1 MAPRGAVPSEGV
13 TPSADVSVRA
23 ARAAEAEAV
32 AAVQVAAWT
41 ERYARLLPA
50 GVLAGLDPAAVA
62 AQWRAAVERP
72 PTPRHVLLVAL
83 EGAAVRGFAAIG
95 PATDEDARGSGELL
109 TLLVLPGAERR
120 GHGSR
125 LLQAAA
131 AHWRDLGWAEAVAW
145 VLDGDTVLRDFLL
158 AAGWG
163 SDGATRGLDTGEREV
178 GQVRL
183 HTDLREEG

>member
-1 MAPRGAVPSEGV
+1 M
-13 TPSADVSVRA
+13 TPTADVSVRP
-23 ARAAEAEAV
+23 ARAGEAEAV

-50 GVLAGLDPAAVA
+50 GVLAGLDPAGLAV
-62 AQWRAAVERP
+62 QWRAAVQSP
-72 PTPRHVLLVAL
+72 PSPRHLLLVAL
-83 EGAAVRGFAAIG
+83 EGAAVRGFAAVG
-95 PATDEDARGSGELL
+95 PATDDDSRGSGELL

-131 AHWRDLGWAEAVAW
+131 AHWREFGWSEAVAW

-158 AAGWG
+158 SAGWG
-163 SDGATRGLDTGEREV
+163 SDGATRGLDTGEREI

-183 HTDLREEG
+183 HTDLRDPT